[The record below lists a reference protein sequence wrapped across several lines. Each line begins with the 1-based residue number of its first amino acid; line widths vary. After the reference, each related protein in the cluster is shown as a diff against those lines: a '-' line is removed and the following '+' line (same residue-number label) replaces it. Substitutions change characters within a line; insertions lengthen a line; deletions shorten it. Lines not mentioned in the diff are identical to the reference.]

1 MKRYFTIVA
10 MALMTIHAN
19 AWEETLL
26 FEKDWTSASEY
37 DLDLETENDP
47 DYQLALGADGLAIT
61 NLSQRDWAENSQT
74 IVAQLN
80 LALETKHDY
89 IVRLTMKAPSEGT
102 YQVKLETA
110 DVNIHPNMS
119 AIAKASDDFQE
130 IDFPFFHFSEGV
142 DGEIKIHLGNGLLV
156 GTTILQK
163 VQVLERTK
171 SVAAEGQLGYRI
183 SQGFVELTPDESFV
197 YKFVKAMDD
206 ESLEAIRGLY
216 DNMKKT
222 GDKSILACPML
233 SGNVAWFVKKD
244 YPLPEGKYFESD
256 FYNSSIPNNQHE
268 NEYEVILPQVQSTM
282 NYRGHVEDLLE
293 YLGDRVTVDLI
304 KEEVIEGYED
314 YKTTHTRLICNLKTS
329 EEWLKLCMDVDNYGF
344 EGLPHF
350 VPQHFMIDKTYYSHL
365 ISMMKETNG
374 DEKKIYSMNWEGVDY
389 PMTDMTP
396 DDPQKT
402 TDEGLAIYNPEKQE
416 YAGSIFTIISGGGF
430 SLEENHDY
438 MVRLTMKVPSDGSY
452 VVNIGSW
459 STNCSKEVAVSASD
473 DFQVVDVQFPDFW
486 GDVTDRTF
494 EPINGDAHIF
504 FYSGLVAGT
513 TVVKKVEVYET
524 AGSGVRDD
532 KTAVNAVKTTNADG
546 AIYNLAGQKV
556 DASYKGIVIQ
566 NGKKRIMK

>member
-1 MKRYFTIVA
+1 MKKYFTIVA

-130 IDFPFFHFSEGV
+130 IDFPFYHFSEGV

-171 SVAAEGQLGYRI
+171 SVAAEGQLGYWNNK
-183 SQGFVELTPDESFV
+183 GLVELTPVESIV
-197 YKFVKAMDD
+197 YKFVWALDD
-206 ESLEAIRGLY
+206 ESQQTIKGLY
-216 DNMKKT
+216 DNMKET
-222 GDKSILACPML
+222 GDKSIIKCSKY
-233 SGNVAWFVKKD
+233 SGDFSWYVRKD
-244 YPLPEGKYFESD
+244 YPLPEGKFFESD
-256 FYNSSIPNNQHE
+256 IYEPQAPNGSNALDGQLEVVIPQINCYVNW
-268 NEYEVILPQVQSTM
+268 
-282 NYRGHVEDLLE
+282 RGRVEDLLE
-293 YLGDRVTVDLI
+293 YLGDQVTVDYISEPDLSGGRTCRFI
-304 KEEVIEGYED
+304 S
-314 YKTTHTRLICNLKTS
+314 NLKTS
-329 EEWLKLCMDVDNYGF
+329 KETLELGMRVHDLDM
-344 EGLPHF
+344 EGVKNFHSRVF
-350 VPQHFMIDKTYYSHL
+350 SIDKIYESHL
-365 ISMMKETNG
+365 ISMLTDTNE
-374 DEKKIYSMNWEGVDY
+374 DKTLVFSMNWEGADV
-389 PMTDMTP
+389 PMTCVTP
-396 DDPQKT
+396 DDPWKST
-402 TDEGLAIYNPEKQE
+402 EEGLAIVNPKMQE
-416 YAGSIFTIISGGGF
+416 FAGSIWTIISGVGF
-430 SLEENHDY
+430 PIFEDKDY
-438 MVRLTMKVPSDGSY
+438 LVRLTMKVPSDGTY
-452 VVNIGSW
+452 EVNMFD
-459 STNCSKEVAVSASD
+459 TNVSVYKEVPVYASD
-473 DFQVVDVQFPDFW
+473 DFQVIDILFTDLANNKMEG
-486 GDVTDRTF
+486 GDLDH
-494 EPINGDAHIF
+494 NAMIF
-504 FYSGLVAGT
+504 LKSGWVVGT
-513 TVVKKVEVYET
+513 TVLKKVEVYEKL
-524 AGSGVRDD
+524 GSGARDD

-566 NGKKRIMK
+566 NGKKRIAR